1 MSLTSAQIQLVTESF
16 GMVAPIADQAA
27 AMFYE
32 RLWEIAPET
41 KRLFKATNMQQQGE
55 KLMQMIGIAVGALN
69 NLEAIIPAVQD
80 LGRRHI
86 AYGVSKAD
94 YEPVG
99 AALLWTLEQG
109 LGEAFTPDV
118 KEAWTTVYG
127 VLVSVA
133 TSAYDMFESAAD

>member
-1 MSLTSAQIQLVTESF
+1 MSLTSKQIQLVIESF

-41 KRLFKATNMQQQGE
+41 RRLFKATNMQQQGE

-69 NLEAIIPAVQD
+69 NLEAIVPAVQD

-86 AYGVSKAD
+86 AYGVSAAH
-94 YEPVG
+94 YQPVG

-109 LGEAFTPDV
+109 LGEAFTPEV

-127 VLVSVA
+127 ILVSVA
-133 TSAYDMFESAAD
+133 TSAYDMVESAAD

>member
-1 MSLTSAQIQLVTESF
+1 MSLTNEQIQLVTESF
-16 GMVAPIADQAA
+16 GKVAPIANQAA

-118 KEAWTTVYG
+118 KTAWTDVYG
-127 VLVSVA
+127 ILVSVA
-133 TSAYDMFESAAD
+133 TSAYDMVESAAD

>member
-1 MSLTSAQIQLVTESF
+1 MTLTNQQIQLVTESF
-16 GMVAPIADQAA
+16 NKVVPIADQAA

-41 KRLFKATNMQQQGE
+41 KRLFKATNMKQQGE
-55 KLMQMIGIAVGALN
+55 KLMEMIGIAVRALN
-69 NLEAIIPAVQD
+69 NLEAIIPAVQA

-86 AYGVSKAD
+86 AYGVTEAD

-109 LGEAFTPDV
+109 LGADFTPDV
-118 KEAWTTVYG
+118 KAAWTQVYSI
-127 VLVSVA
+127 LVSVA
-133 TSAYDMFESAAD
+133 TQGYGELEGAAD